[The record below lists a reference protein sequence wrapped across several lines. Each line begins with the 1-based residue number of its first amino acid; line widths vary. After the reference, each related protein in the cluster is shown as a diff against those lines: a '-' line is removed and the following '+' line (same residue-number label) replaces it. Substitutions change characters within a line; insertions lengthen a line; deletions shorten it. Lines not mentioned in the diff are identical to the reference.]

1 MIDMK
6 NFLTSFGSAEE
17 MFLSYAEGNFSAEEE
32 QIFDQLLE
40 DNPLLSRSFIDFG
53 SSYSESSFDEISIPV
68 EKEARGSVKSNIL
81 LCSLCTM
88 DVNWMRGFRNCVLK
102 VHFL

>member
-17 MFLSYAEGNFSAEEE
+17 MFLAYAEGNFSAEEE

-40 DNPLLSRSFIDFG
+40 DNPLLSKSFIDFG
-53 SSYSESSFDEISIPV
+53 SSYSESSSDEIIIPIETDMEMIADFRKHFDIDSILSAPRRFELV
-68 EKEARGSVKSNIL
+68 
-81 LCSLCTM
+81 
-88 DVNWMRGFRNCVLK
+88 
-102 VHFL
+102 